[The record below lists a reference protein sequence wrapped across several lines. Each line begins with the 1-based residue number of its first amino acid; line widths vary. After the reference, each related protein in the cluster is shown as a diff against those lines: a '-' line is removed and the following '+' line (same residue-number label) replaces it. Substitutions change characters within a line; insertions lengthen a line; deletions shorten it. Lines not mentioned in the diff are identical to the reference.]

1 MCLLSSSLCE
11 MAYYVDL
18 LANSHTLVL
27 KLGMHYTQRCI
38 PICLYLSEIMI
49 PLLTSAYLAPVHYY
63 TKLLAAPCVVE
74 ERAEHYVKQTFR
86 NRCLIATADGVQALT
101 IPVQGCKDLGGDHK
115 TPTKA
120 MRIIDSN
127 RWRQLHWNALVSA
140 YDRTPFFEYYAD
152 DFAVLYQ
159 TPYDKLVDFNADL
172 QRLVLRLLDLH
183 PTIVVNQEDYLM
195 VDEQGCW
202 LNPSA
207 SLQSAVAHT
216 LQSESA
222 RTFQSAS
229 TLAFQ
234 CEGSEEVLS
243 APLRCQDFRETIR
256 PKIDFHFDTSF
267 SPQHYYQVFAAKH
280 GFLPNLSIVDLL
292 FNMGPES
299 RVVLRASVVQ

>member
-1 MCLLSSSLCE
+1 
-11 MAYYVDL
+11 
-18 LANSHTLVL
+18 
-27 KLGMHYTQRCI
+27 MHYTQRCI

-140 YDRTPFFEYYAD
+140 YDRTPFFEFYAD

-159 TPYDKLVDFNADL
+159 TPYEKLVDFNADL

-183 PTIVVNQEDYLM
+183 PTIVVNQEDYLA
-195 VDEQGCW
+195 VDEQGCL

-234 CEGSEEVLS
+234 REGSEEVLS

-256 PKIDFHFDTSF
+256 PKIDFSFDTSF

>member
-1 MCLLSSSLCE
+1 M
-11 MAYYVDL
+11 
-18 LANSHTLVL
+18 
-27 KLGMHYTQRCI
+27 I
-38 PICLYLSEIMI
+38 PI
-49 PLLTSAYLAPVHYY
+49 LTSAYLAPVHYY
-63 TKLLAAPCVVE
+63 TKLVAAPCVVE

-115 TPTKA
+115 TPTKD
-120 MRIIDSN
+120 MRIIDST

-152 DFAVLYQ
+152 DFAAIYQ

-183 PTIVVNQEDYLM
+183 PTIVVNQEDYLA
-195 VDEQGCW
+195 VDEQGCL

-207 SLQSAVAHT
+207 NLQSAVAHT

-234 CEGSEEVLS
+234 REGSEEVLS

-256 PKIDFHFDTSF
+256 PKIDFRFDTSF
-267 SPQHYYQVFAAKH
+267 SPQPYYQVFAAKH

>member
-1 MCLLSSSLCE
+1 MF
-11 MAYYVDL
+11 
-18 LANSHTLVL
+18 
-27 KLGMHYTQRCI
+27 
-38 PICLYLSEIMI
+38 

-63 TKLLAAPCVVE
+63 TKLIAAPCVVE
-74 ERAEHYVKQTFR
+74 ECAEHYVKQTFR

-140 YDRTPFFEYYAD
+140 YDRTPFFEFYAD
-152 DFAVLYQ
+152 DFAAIYQ

-195 VDEQGCW
+195 VDEQGCL

-234 CEGSEEVLS
+234 REGSEEALS

-256 PKIDFHFDTSF
+256 PKIDFRFDTSF
-267 SPQHYYQVFAAKH
+267 SSQPYYQVFAAKH

>member
-1 MCLLSSSLCE
+1 
-11 MAYYVDL
+11 
-18 LANSHTLVL
+18 
-27 KLGMHYTQRCI
+27 
-38 PICLYLSEIMI
+38 MI

-63 TKLLAAPCVVE
+63 TKLIAAACVVE
-74 ERAEHYVKQTFR
+74 ERAEHYAKQTFR

-140 YDRTPFFEYYAD
+140 YDRTPFFEFYAD
-152 DFAVLYQ
+152 DFAAIYQ
-159 TPYDKLVDFNADL
+159 TPYEKLVDFNADL

-234 CEGSEEVLS
+234 REGSEEVLS

-256 PKIDFHFDTSF
+256 PKIDFSFDTSF

>member
-1 MCLLSSSLCE
+1 
-11 MAYYVDL
+11 
-18 LANSHTLVL
+18 
-27 KLGMHYTQRCI
+27 MHYTQRCI

-63 TKLLAAPCVVE
+63 TKLIAAPCVVE

-115 TPTKA
+115 TPTTA
-120 MRIIDSN
+120 MRIIDST

-140 YDRTPFFEYYAD
+140 YDRTPFFEFYAD
-152 DFAVLYQ
+152 DFAAIYQ

-183 PTIVVNQEDYLM
+183 PTIVVNQEDYLA
-195 VDEQGCW
+195 VDEQGCL

-234 CEGSEEVLS
+234 REGSEEVLS

-256 PKIDFHFDTSF
+256 PKIDFRFDTSF

-299 RVVLRASVVQ
+299 RVVLRASVVL

>member
-1 MCLLSSSLCE
+1 
-11 MAYYVDL
+11 
-18 LANSHTLVL
+18 
-27 KLGMHYTQRCI
+27 MHYTQRCI

-63 TKLLAAPCVVE
+63 TKLIAAPCVVE

-101 IPVQGCKDLGGDHK
+101 IPVQGGKDLGGDHK

-120 MRIIDSN
+120 MRIIDST

-140 YDRTPFFEYYAD
+140 YDRTPFFEFYAD
-152 DFAVLYQ
+152 DFAAIYQ

-183 PTIVVNQEDYLM
+183 PTIVVNQEDYLA
-195 VDEQGCW
+195 VDEQGCL

-234 CEGSEEVLS
+234 REGSEEVLS

-256 PKIDFHFDTSF
+256 PKIDFRFDTSF

-299 RVVLRASVVQ
+299 RVVLRASVVL

>member
-1 MCLLSSSLCE
+1 
-11 MAYYVDL
+11 
-18 LANSHTLVL
+18 
-27 KLGMHYTQRCI
+27 MHYTQRCI

-63 TKLLAAPCVVE
+63 TKLIAAPCVVE

-120 MRIIDSN
+120 MHIIDSN

-140 YDRTPFFEYYAD
+140 YDRTPFFEFYAD
-152 DFAVLYQ
+152 DFAAIYQ
-159 TPYDKLVDFNADL
+159 TPYEKLVDFNADL

-183 PTIVVNQEDYLM
+183 PTIVVNQEDYLA
-195 VDEQGCW
+195 VDEQGCL
-202 LNPSA
+202 LNPSE
-207 SLQSAVAHT
+207 SLQSAVVDA
-216 LQSESA
+216 L
-222 RTFQSAS
+222 QSAS
-229 TLAFQ
+229 TRTLQSKSAHGFQ
-234 CEGSEEVLS
+234 CKGSADILS
-243 APLRCQDFRETIR
+243 ASLRCQDFREIIR
-256 PKIDFHFDTSF
+256 PKIDFRFDTSF
-267 SPQHYYQVFAAKH
+267 SPQPYYQVFAAKH

-299 RVVLRASVVQ
+299 RLVLRSSAV

>member
-1 MCLLSSSLCE
+1 
-11 MAYYVDL
+11 
-18 LANSHTLVL
+18 
-27 KLGMHYTQRCI
+27 
-38 PICLYLSEIMI
+38 MI

-63 TKLLAAPCVVE
+63 TKLIAAPCVVE

-101 IPVQGCKDLGGDHK
+101 IPVQGCKDFGGDHK

-140 YDRTPFFEYYAD
+140 YDRTPFFEFYAD
-152 DFAVLYQ
+152 DFAAIYQ
-159 TPYDKLVDFNADL
+159 TAYDYLVDFNADL

-183 PTIVVNQEDYLM
+183 PNIVVNQDDYLLL
-195 VDEQGCW
+195 DEQGGL

-207 SLQSAVAHT
+207 SLQSATTRT
-216 LQSESA
+216 LQTA
-222 RTFQSAS
+222 HGLQP
-229 TLAFQ
+229 
-234 CEGSEEVLS
+234 EGGEEDLS

-256 PKIDFHFDTSF
+256 PKIDFSFDTSF

>member
-1 MCLLSSSLCE
+1 
-11 MAYYVDL
+11 
-18 LANSHTLVL
+18 
-27 KLGMHYTQRCI
+27 MHYTQRCI

-63 TKLLAAPCVVE
+63 TKLIAAPCVVE

-120 MRIIDSN
+120 MRIIDST

-140 YDRTPFFEYYAD
+140 YDRTPFFEFYAD
-152 DFAVLYQ
+152 DFAAIYQ

-183 PTIVVNQEDYLM
+183 PTIVVNQDDYLLL
-195 VDEQGCW
+195 DEQGGL

-207 SLQSAVAHT
+207 SL
-216 LQSESA
+216 L
-222 RTFQSAS
+222 SAS
-229 TLAFQ
+229 AHGLQ
-234 CEGSEEVLS
+234 REGSEEVLS

-256 PKIDFHFDTSF
+256 PKIDFRFDTSF
-267 SPQHYYQVFAAKH
+267 SPQHYYQAFAAKH

>member
-1 MCLLSSSLCE
+1 
-11 MAYYVDL
+11 
-18 LANSHTLVL
+18 
-27 KLGMHYTQRCI
+27 MHYTQRCI

-63 TKLLAAPCVVE
+63 TKLIAAPCVVE

-152 DFAVLYQ
+152 DFAAIYQ

-183 PTIVVNQEDYLM
+183 PTIVVNQDDYLLL
-195 VDEQGCW
+195 DEQGGL

-207 SLQSAVAHT
+207 SL
-216 LQSESA
+216 L
-222 RTFQSAS
+222 SAS
-229 TLAFQ
+229 AHGIQ
-234 CEGSEEVLS
+234 REGSADALS

-267 SPQHYYQVFAAKH
+267 SPQPYYQVFAAKH

-292 FNMGPES
+292 FNMGSES